1 MSIQKVSR
9 IIAVVTLTF
18 SGVTFGQT
26 QVPND
31 FTAGTPARAAEVNEN
46 FDTLEAAVD
55 QNAAAIQQNPAG
67 PQGDS
72 GPAGEVGPQ
81 GLTGDTGPQGP
92 AGGPVEAGSIGL
104 AEIDPT
110 QVQIRVGGSC
120 AVGSFVAALA
130 EDGSVTCGTGS
141 SDDGFM
147 NTRYGSDALA
157 SNTTGSLNT
166 AHGYRAL
173 YSNTGG
179 SENTAQGHLALNH
192 NTTGSSNT
200 AHGYRALYRNT
211 DGSENTAQGH
221 IALSHNTTGSSN
233 TAHGDRALYSNTGGS
248 ENTAQ
253 GNSALKYNTTGV
265 ENTAQGHIALYN
277 NTTGSSNIALGSHAG
292 QNLTTGNFNIA
303 IGNDGVAGEANT
315 TRVGTSGRQNRTFV
329 SGIRGVAPG
338 IPDAVSV
345 VIDSQGQLGTVSSS
359 GRYKQDIADMG
370 QASNRLLQLRPV
382 KFRYKKPYENSDK
395 PLEFGLI
402 AEEVANVF
410 PELVVLNEDNQ
421 PETVK
426 YRLLSSLLLNE
437 LQKQNTS
444 LKRQEGEV
452 AKLKAQVAE
461 LYKLAGQV
469 AQLTEPTSDLV
480 ATNAT
485 D

>member
-1 MSIQKVSR
+1 
-9 IIAVVTLTF
+9 
-18 SGVTFGQT
+18 
-26 QVPND
+26 
-31 FTAGTPARAAEVNEN
+31 
-46 FDTLEAAVD
+46 
-55 QNAAAIQQNPAG
+55 
-67 PQGDS
+67 
-72 GPAGEVGPQ
+72 
-81 GLTGDTGPQGP
+81 
-92 AGGPVEAGSIGL
+92 
-104 AEIDPT
+104 
-110 QVQIRVGGSC
+110 
-120 AVGSFVAALA
+120 
-130 EDGSVTCGTGS
+130 
-141 SDDGFM
+141 
-147 NTRYGSDALA
+147 
-157 SNTTGSLNT
+157 
-166 AHGYRAL
+166 
-173 YSNTGG
+173 
-179 SENTAQGHLALNH
+179 
-192 NTTGSSNT
+192 
-200 AHGYRALYRNT
+200 
-211 DGSENTAQGH
+211 
-221 IALSHNTTGSSN
+221 
-233 TAHGDRALYSNTGGS
+233 
-248 ENTAQ
+248 
-253 GNSALKYNTTGV
+253 V

-303 IGNDGVAGEANT
+303 IGNYGVAGEANT
-315 TRVGTSGRQNRTFV
+315 TRLGTSGQQNRTFV

>member
-55 QNAAAIQQNPAG
+55 QNAAAIQQIPAG

-157 SNTTGSLNT
+157 SNTTGSL
-166 AHGYRAL
+166 
-173 YSNTGG
+173 
-179 SENTAQGHLALNH
+179 
-192 NTTGSSNT
+192 NT

-315 TRVGTSGRQNRTFV
+315 TRLGTSGRQNRTFV